1 MPYYD
6 VANLVTLT
14 KTNLIHEMPCGY
26 GILRT
31 TAVRNTALSLPQG
44 CTAVSNSSPSHT
56 CSKIWP
62 SYKSNL
68 VASWMHLHNCRCFQ
82 EHLRMLFQ
90 SLRTLPLAPGGPGS
104 IWNHLG
110 VPVRST
116 GVSGRFACG
125 FRTDLHFADAVS
137 PVPVKSDAPLP
148 ACPQQIQFH
157 PYQRSHIHCYQR
169 TPSKVR
175 LSER

>member
-14 KTNLIHEMPCGY
+14 KTNLIHEMNPKNHCCE
-26 GILRT
+26 
-31 TAVRNTALSLPQG
+31 NTALSLPQS
-44 CTAVSNSSPSHT
+44 CAEVSS
-56 CSKIWP
+56 CSRSLSCSIIWL

-90 SLRTLPLAPGGPGS
+90 SLRALCLAPGGPGS

-110 VPVRST
+110 APVRST

-125 FRTDLHFADAVS
+125 FRTDLHFADEVHL
-137 PVPVKSDAPLP
+137 APY
-148 ACPQQIQFH
+148 F
-157 PYQRSHIHCYQR
+157 HIHCMQR
-169 TPSKVR
+169 NV
-175 LSER
+175 